1 MSVFTATILFF
12 GLLTGIF
19 LLPLLPALREVRQ
32 RVDAN
37 ALPIA
42 EDGRVSSTYFAERF
56 REVLRRRLAGPLAEV
71 AESASAMSGTIDGGE
86 DFVVLPDGALAMD
99 VKAGER
105 MVVGAG
111 DLDLGSDRHFLR
123 EIYAR
128 GDVRAG
134 DDVVVRAT
142 LVDGNATFGSGTS
155 CLRWIHTDGDLSF
168 GPKAQLSGRVSCGA
182 RMRLDVDTVFERLHA
197 PRIEF
202 GEPRDSTHDTPE
214 GRRDLR
220 EDELPER
227 SETSGTRTL
236 VHGDFTLQAGTR
248 WIGDLV
254 IRGDFD
260 CGRGAQVIGSVKA
273 DRVRLQENVEI
284 DGSVVSTSDVFALEG
299 VQINGLLLA
308 ERHVH
313 LARACRIGAEPD
325 TTSLRARTLDV
336 APGTVVHGAVW
347 VDPDE
352 GQVTS

>member
-1 MSVFTATILFF
+1 MSILTATALFF
-12 GLLTGIF
+12 VLVVGIF
-19 LLPLLPALREVRQ
+19 FLPLLPALREVRQ

-42 EDGRVSSTYFAERF
+42 ADGRMSSTYFAERF
-56 REVLRRRLAGPLAEV
+56 REILRRRLAGPLAEV
-71 AESASAMSGTIDGGE
+71 AEIGSPLSGSIDGSDE
-86 DFVVLPDGALAMD
+86 FVVLPAGALAMD

-123 EIYAR
+123 EIYAQ
-128 GDVRAG
+128 GDLRAG

-142 LVDGNATFGSGTS
+142 LIDGNATFGSGAS
-155 CLRWIHTDGDLSF
+155 SLRWIHAEKDLSF
-168 GPKAQLSGRVSCGA
+168 GPGAGLSGRVSSGA
-182 RMRLDVDTVFERLHA
+182 CLRLDEDSVFERVHA

-202 GEPRDSTHDTPE
+202 GAPRDSTHDTPE

-220 EDELPER
+220 EDELPAN
-227 SETSGTRTL
+227 SETTGTRTL
-236 VHGDFTLQAGTR
+236 VHEDFTLEAGTR

-254 IRGDFD
+254 VHGDLD
-260 CGRGAQVIGSVKA
+260 CGRGSQIIGSVKA
-273 DRVRLQENVEI
+273 HRVRLQENAEV

-299 VQINGLLLA
+299 VRIHGVLLA
-308 ERHVH
+308 EGHVE
-313 LARACRIGAEPD
+313 LARACRIGVEPD
-325 TTSLRARTLDV
+325 TASVRAHSIDV

-347 VDPDE
+347 VDQDE